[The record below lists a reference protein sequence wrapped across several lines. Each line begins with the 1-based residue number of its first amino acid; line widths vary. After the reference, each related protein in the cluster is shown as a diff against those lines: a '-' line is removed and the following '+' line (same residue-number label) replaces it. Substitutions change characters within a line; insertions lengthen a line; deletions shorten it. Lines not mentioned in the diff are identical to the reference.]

1 MKFNLYKDSK
11 STIWRRDYFRIE
23 ADSIEEAINQ
33 ILNLDAYP
41 IDSELLMDTEE
52 GMLPSENGGQATE
65 EIFDTYTN
73 ETLYGNQQN

>member
-1 MKFNLYKDSK
+1 MKFSLYKDSK
-11 STIWRRDYFRIE
+11 NTIWRRDYFKIE

-41 IDSELLMDTEE
+41 VDSELLVDTEE

-65 EIFDTYTN
+65 EIFDTHTN
-73 ETLYGNQQN
+73 ETLYGNKQD